1 MRRTPKCP
9 MGPPGRVCPAGPAMR
24 RALHQR
30 VVAGCSSSQ
39 DSSCAELRQSQPS
52 FAFCY
57 HQDPEIE
64 TTCRN
69 VEAAWEEKYWSV
81 EAALHEARQE
91 LASQQSRCAEL
102 ESESGALEAFA
113 GQLKS
118 ELELMRKQ
126 LSDLEQPLEMQKR
139 EPRETC
145 GANSPAVVLDGMQGA
160 AQDQSSLT
168 KTSATACSECPCV
181 GAEEWDPYR
190 LLWSDLFPYLAVHD
204 LVRWRVVSKQTRSP
218 KALLDH
224 VAEMGRLDR
233 SEAVTEFANVVMA
246 MKSDNRDFSI
256 TTACGSNVERQ
267 KFFGCRFWCLVLA
280 KARATHFDEADVR
293 RILRKNVRDLLGHC
307 RAADSTVRKAAH
319 QTLTWY
325 GTRSLP
331 VVQQLIANDMLGRM
345 EELLSGSSND
355 SSLPKVVPCTG
366 HLSNVVKSLSKLQR
380 QQWASLLFRF
390 LRHQPA
396 CQQELVEDLQMLWL
410 SENDCRSG

>member
-1 MRRTPKCP
+1 MFAR
-9 MGPPGRVCPAGPAMR
+9 PPPPPPPPNPLFFKSKPIM
-24 RALHQR
+24 RALRLQFL
-30 VVAGCSSSQ
+30 S
-39 DSSCAELRQSQPS
+39 
-52 FAFCY
+52 
-57 HQDPEIE
+57 
-64 TTCRN
+64 
-69 VEAAWEEKYWSV
+69 
-81 EAALHEARQE
+81 ARQACFKAYE
-91 LASQQSRCAEL
+91 
-102 ESESGALEAFA
+102 ALPIT
-113 GQLKS
+113 Q
-118 ELELMRKQ
+118 M
-126 LSDLEQPLEMQKR
+126 
-139 EPRETC
+139 
-145 GANSPAVVLDGMQGA
+145 
-160 AQDQSSLT
+160 
-168 KTSATACSECPCV
+168 
-181 GAEEWDPYR
+181 
-190 LLWSDLFPYLAVHD
+190 
-204 LVRWRVVSKQTRSP
+204 RSP
-218 KALLDH
+218 TLVPLLSPCEH
-224 VAEMGRLDR
+224 LTI
-233 SEAVTEFANVVMA
+233 S
-246 MKSDNRDFSI
+246 SI
-256 TTACGSNVERQ
+256 SG
-267 KFFGCRFWCLVLA
+267 RFWCLVLA